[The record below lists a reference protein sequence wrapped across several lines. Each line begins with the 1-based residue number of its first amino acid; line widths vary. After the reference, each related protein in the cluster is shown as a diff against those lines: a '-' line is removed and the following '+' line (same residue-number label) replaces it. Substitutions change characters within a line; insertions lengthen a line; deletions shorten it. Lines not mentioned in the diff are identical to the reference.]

1 MARRKSGR
9 LHMRMDPDNRRAFEQ
24 EARAQGLSLSAW
36 FEALGV
42 REVEERRRQRLLDV
56 MYPQRATGGVLEA

>member
-1 MARRKSGR
+1 
-9 LHMRMDPDNRRAFEQ
+9 MDEDNRRAFEQ
-24 EARAQGLSLSAW
+24 EAREQGLSLSAW

-56 MYPQRATGGVLEA
+56 MYPHRASGGVLEA